1 MTTLGSHIRE
11 LRTDRELTIR
21 DVARAA
27 DIAENTVGRIE
38 RDEHEPNVSV
48 LRRIAIA
55 LDVPAAELLTY
66 DEVDA

>member
-1 MTTLGSHIRE
+1 MTLGEHVRA
-11 LRTDRELTIR
+11 LRVERDLRIR

-27 DIAENTVGRIE
+27 DLAENTVGRIE